1 MFTSPKPL
9 VFMPCGHSIHR
20 KCYHQHE
27 KTSYKCPICNKS
39 FRNMESQFRNL
50 DAAIQAQPMPPEF
63 QDTKAIVLCNDC
75 CAKSTTKYHWLGL
88 KCLICNSYNTVELQI
103 KGGAVPPLP
112 PPLPFNGGVP
122 ALDGAAGSTAPTPPS
137 GRESSSGLPAGPI
150 AVRRRHSSSAS
161 QETRYNLDPRLA
173 RSLSPGTSTE
183 SLLRLLNRT
192 AEDDSDDDILGF
204 WTRDNGDEEVFSAQG
219 DGDTDGDSDSLPVL
233 DEEDEED
240 SDDEI
245 LLIGH
250 R

>member
-20 KCYHQHE
+20 KCYQEHE

-50 DAAIQAQPMPPEF
+50 DVAIQAQPMPPEF
-63 QDTKAIVLCNDC
+63 RDTKATVLCNDC

-88 KCLICNSYNTVELQI
+88 KCVICNSYNTAEIQI
-103 KGGAVPPLP
+103 LGGGAAPPAQP
-112 PPLPFNGGVP
+112 E
-122 ALDGAAGSTAPTPPS
+122 AQDGARSIP
-137 GRESSSGLPAGPI
+137 PAGPSHGESFSEPR
-150 AVRRRHSSSAS
+150 AVRRRYSSAG
-161 QETRYNLDPRLA
+161 QESRYAIDPRLA
-173 RSLSPGTSTE
+173 RSLSPGASAE
-183 SLLRLLNRT
+183 HILRMANRT
-192 AEDDSDDDILGF
+192 AYDDDSDDDIIGF
-204 WTRDNGDEEVFSAQG
+204 WSRNSDDEAVFSDSG
-219 DGDTDGDSDSLPVL
+219 SDIDSDELPVL
-233 DEEDEED
+233 DEEDDD

>member
-20 KCYHQHE
+20 KCYQEHE

-50 DAAIQAQPMPPEF
+50 DAAIQSQPMPPEF
-63 QDTKAIVLCNDC
+63 QDTKATVLCNDC

-88 KCLICNSYNTVELQI
+88 KCVICNSYNTVELQI
-103 KGGAVPPLP
+103 LGGNVPPP
-112 PPLPFNGGVP
+112 PPQAEGIQAQDGSWPITPAPANPGEPF
-122 ALDGAAGSTAPTPPS
+122 AESHAGARP
-137 GRESSSGLPAGPI
+137 
-150 AVRRRHSSSAS
+150 VRRRFSSAG
-161 QETRYNLDPRLA
+161 QESRYTIDPRLA

-183 SLLRLLNRT
+183 SLLNLVNRT
-192 AEDDSDDDILGF
+192 AEDDDSDDDIIGF
-204 WTRDNGDEEVFSAQG
+204 WSRDSGDEAVFS
-219 DGDTDGDSDSLPVL
+219 DSDSDSLPVL
-233 DEEDEED
+233 DEEEEDD